1 LTEDGVMADMA
12 TRKTRKGQRMRAAG
26 ASGTA
31 AAGRRERLGE
41 ALDHLAPR
49 LPRFEREAIIDHA
62 LDSPGLSVAAP
73 GNAAWLAMVVYIRH
87 VFTDYDALLAEGF
100 DQDAAR
106 FFVID
111 EINDYLAEWG
121 ASRQVEGGE

>member
-1 LTEDGVMADMA
+1 MADIKVQ
-12 TRKTRKGQRMRAAG
+12 KTSKGRRMRAAG
-26 ASGTA
+26 ASA
-31 AAGRRERLGE
+31 ASKAGRRERLAD

-62 LDSPGLSVAAP
+62 LDSPGLSVADP
-73 GNAAWLAMVVYIRH
+73 GNAAWLSMVAYTRH

-100 DQDAAR
+100 DQDSAR

-121 ASRQVEGGE
+121 VRRQVEGDE

>member
-1 LTEDGVMADMA
+1 MARSQTDYA
-12 TRKTRKGQRMRAAG
+12 E
-26 ASGTA
+26 TA
-31 AAGRRERLGE
+31 AAMGRGVVGGRREQIGA
-41 ALDHLAPR
+41 ALDHLAPG

-62 LDSPGLSVAAP
+62 LDSPGLGVADP
-73 GNAAWLAMVVYIRH
+73 GNAAWLAMVAYIRH

-121 ASRQVEGGE
+121 ARRRVDGDG

>member
-1 LTEDGVMADMA
+1 MADMA
-12 TRKTRKGQRMRAAG
+12 TRKTGKAQRIRAAG
-26 ASGTA
+26 APA
-31 AAGRRERLGE
+31 ASAGGRRERLDE

-62 LDSPGLSVAAP
+62 LDSPGLSVADP
-73 GNAAWLAMVVYIRH
+73 GNAAWLAMVAYIRH

-111 EINDYLAEWG
+111 AINDYLAEWG
-121 ASRQVEGGE
+121 ARRRVEGSE